1 MILIFSWLDQVV
13 YPIILYPVESHEI
26 SPYNPQKMD
35 GCIPPFNAFGLR
47 ATADEVLLF
56 AGREAKTWWKT
67 DFSVEYHGKKKH
79 FFLHKGL
86 QIQW

>member
-56 AGREAKTWWKT
+56 AGREAKT
-67 DFSVEYHGKKKH
+67 
-79 FFLHKGL
+79 
-86 QIQW
+86 